1 MGCINDPE
9 FSDVTFIV
17 QGHKFYA
24 HKVILSLISDHFRS
38 MFKSGMAESKM
49 QEIVLDDVSYP
60 VFSSIMHF
68 LYTGDFHFGADMEG

>member
-1 MGCINDPE
+1 MESINDPE

-38 MFKSGMAESKM
+38 MFKSGMAESN
-49 QEIVLDDVSYP
+49 
-60 VFSSIMHF
+60 MHK
-68 LYTGDFHFGADMEG
+68 L